1 MQDFMKENAGVG
13 AEGVNDSAWGAGGA
27 DECGSALNRFLD
39 TSPLVT
45 AAQPSAS
52 AQPGKRRSAAAVQN
66 AAKAVSRRQGR
77 QSVAA
82 QMQIRAPQR
91 CQTLS
96 WMSERGW
103 VVVLCWVAVSCEWG
117 GQAVSCE
124 GVDIPGPV
132 L

>member
-66 AAKAVSRRQGR
+66 AAKAVSRRQRKAKRGCPNAD
-77 QSVAA
+77 QGA
-82 QMQIRAPQR
+82 
-91 CQTLS
+91 
-96 WMSERGW
+96 SEMPDLELD
-103 VVVLCWVAVSCEWG
+103 V
-117 GQAVSCE
+117 
-124 GVDIPGPV
+124 
-132 L
+132 